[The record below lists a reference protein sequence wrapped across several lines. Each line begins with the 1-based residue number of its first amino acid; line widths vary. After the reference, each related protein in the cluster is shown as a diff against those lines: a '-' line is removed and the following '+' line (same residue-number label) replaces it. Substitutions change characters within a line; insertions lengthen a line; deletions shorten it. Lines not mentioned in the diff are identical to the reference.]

1 MGLNRRGFLR
11 GVGACVA
18 LPAFESL
25 IPRGALAASAA
36 SGVATTASGVP
47 LRAAFM
53 YFPNG
58 AIPRAWW
65 PAQEGRGAN
74 LKLGRT
80 LAPLAPHREMIQVL
94 GGLEHANAEGGP
106 DGAGDHARANAT
118 FLTGARARKSAT
130 DIRVGVSIDQL
141 IAAEA
146 GRATR
151 LPSLEL
157 SCDPGRNSGSCDS
170 GYSCAYQYNL
180 SWSSATTPVSP
191 EANPRLAFERM
202 FGAGA
207 PGERA
212 RNLEL
217 RRNQQRSV
225 LDFVM
230 DDARAMQSRLAHGD
244 AAKLDQYLTGVR
256 EIETRIQRAESFGPA
271 ANPDVK
277 TPAGIPKSY
286 EDYMALMYDIVA
298 LAFQTDTTRVA
309 TVLLAHDGS
318 NRPFEEIGISE
329 GHHDLTHHQNREDW
343 IAKVEEIDLWYVR
356 QFAKFL
362 ERLKKIEDV
371 DGTSLLHNSMIVYG
385 GGNADGNRHT
395 HSNLPIVL
403 AGGGGGTLTPGR
415 YVQHGGK
422 PATNLF
428 LSLADRMG
436 VKGLGE
442 FGDSTGRLGDV

>member
-180 SWSSATTPVSP
+180 SWS
-191 EANPRLAFERM
+191 
-202 FGAGA
+202 
-207 PGERA
+207 
-212 RNLEL
+212 
-217 RRNQQRSV
+217 
-225 LDFVM
+225 
-230 DDARAMQSRLAHGD
+230 
-244 AAKLDQYLTGVR
+244 
-256 EIETRIQRAESFGPA
+256 
-271 ANPDVK
+271 
-277 TPAGIPKSY
+277 
-286 EDYMALMYDIVA
+286 
-298 LAFQTDTTRVA
+298 
-309 TVLLAHDGS
+309 
-318 NRPFEEIGISE
+318 
-329 GHHDLTHHQNREDW
+329 
-343 IAKVEEIDLWYVR
+343 
-356 QFAKFL
+356 
-362 ERLKKIEDV
+362 
-371 DGTSLLHNSMIVYG
+371 
-385 GGNADGNRHT
+385 
-395 HSNLPIVL
+395 
-403 AGGGGGTLTPGR
+403 
-415 YVQHGGK
+415 
-422 PATNLF
+422 
-428 LSLADRMG
+428 
-436 VKGLGE
+436 
-442 FGDSTGRLGDV
+442 